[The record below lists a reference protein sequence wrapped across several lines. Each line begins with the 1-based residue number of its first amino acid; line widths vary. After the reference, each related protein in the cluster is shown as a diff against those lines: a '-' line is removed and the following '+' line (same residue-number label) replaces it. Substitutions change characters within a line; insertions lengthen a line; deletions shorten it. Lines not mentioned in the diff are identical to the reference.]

1 MHISLMGALFKICW
15 MAGLIIIIA
24 AFGAVFGVMFLYFGM
39 VVASLLWGLLS
50 EYPRV
55 GSVAVIAAI
64 AFEWTRD
71 VSFLIFI
78 AVALVA
84 VAITFF
90 LVWLFLSQ
98 NGKPNSDQVT
108 DRVFNLV
115 APIGGIAG
123 AIVSGCAVAFLIVPD
138 LGRELAEEPK
148 FNDLPFIVVSG
159 IGAAAL
165 LLSYVLL
172 ARQLIDKIRELAAEE
187 QA

>member
-1 MHISLMGALFKICW
+1 
-15 MAGLIIIIA
+15 
-24 AFGAVFGVMFLYFGM
+24 
-39 VVASLLWGLLS
+39 
-50 EYPRV
+50 
-55 GSVAVIAAI
+55 
-64 AFEWTRD
+64 
-71 VSFLIFI
+71 
-78 AVALVA
+78 VA

-115 APIGGIAG
+115 APIGGIGG

-165 LLSYVLL
+165 LLSYLLL